1 MMKSSGGKYINKI
14 PGSPWHWLQLLLCIF
29 FYAAPASHHTTQ
41 EPKAPISLT
50 VTVHSNIVSAV
61 EIKKRTC
68 KSAAQLTTAFHI
80 PSHESA
86 LNSFNSLTK
95 TAFLANIISTFPIP
109 DFCLLYQLNIRRQ
122 QACAASLSA

>member
-1 MMKSSGGKYINKI
+1 MKSSSSKYINKI

-61 EIKKRTC
+61 EIEKRTC

-86 LNSFNSLTK
+86 LSCFNSLTNTSFK
-95 TAFLANIISTFPIP
+95 ANTLSTLPIP
-109 DFCLLYQLNIRRQ
+109 DICLQYQLSICRQ
-122 QACAASLSA
+122 HSYAASLSA